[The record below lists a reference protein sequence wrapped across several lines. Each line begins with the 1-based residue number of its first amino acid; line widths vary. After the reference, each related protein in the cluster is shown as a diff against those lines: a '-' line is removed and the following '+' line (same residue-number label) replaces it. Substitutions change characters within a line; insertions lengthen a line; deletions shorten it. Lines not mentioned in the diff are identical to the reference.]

1 MARGLDLDDRVDE
14 TTRGRDDGLVLAHPW
29 PWWQR
34 GLAVVLAV
42 VVVGVAA
49 LVGATFATPSFPA
62 DDSAEAGFARDMA
75 VHHAQAVQMAEI
87 VQRRTES
94 EDIRLLATDMM
105 LTQQGQI
112 GQMQGWLA
120 AWRLPQT
127 GDGAAM
133 SWMGHPTDGRMP
145 GMATPEEVSTLEAR
159 PPEEADEQFL
169 RLLIPHHEAAIPM
182 AEAIL
187 AETDRPEVET
197 LAGAIASSQRNEI
210 QVMQDL
216 LKARGAASPE
226 EVPAEEAP
234 HGGHEH

>member
-1 MARGLDLDDRVDE
+1 MRSTSPHTPAAA
-14 TTRGRDDGLVLAHPW
+14 TRGKSTGASRGREALFLIGLLA
-29 PWWQR
+29 
-34 GLAVVLAV
+34 
-42 VVVGVAA
+42 GVF
-49 LVGATFATPSFPA
+49 LVGAVLAGFYLSLSYRPPA
-62 DDSAEAGFARDMA
+62 NDSAEAGFARDMA

-94 EDIRLLATDMM
+94 DEIRLLATDIA
-105 LTQQGQI
+105 LTQQAQI

-145 GMATPEEVSTLEAR
+145 GMATPGEVSTLEAL

-169 RLLIPHHEAAIPM
+169 RLLISHHEAAIPM
-182 AEAIL
+182 AEAVL
-187 AETDRPEVET
+187 AETNRPEVET
-197 LAGAIASSQRNEI
+197 LVGAIASSQRNEI

-216 LKARGAASPE
+216 LKARGAAPPE

-234 HGGHEH
+234 HGGHER

>member
-1 MARGLDLDDRVDE
+1 MRATSPRPAAASRGKG
-14 TTRGRDDGLVLAHPW
+14 TGASRGREALLLAGLLA
-29 PWWQR
+29 
-34 GLAVVLAV
+34 
-42 VVVGVAA
+42 GVF
-49 LVGATFATPSFPA
+49 LVGAVLAGFYLSLSYRPPS

-94 EDIRLLATDMM
+94 DEIRLLATDIAF
-105 LTQQGQI
+105 TQQGQI

-127 GDGAAM
+127 GDEAAM
-133 SWMGHPTDGRMP
+133 SWMGHPTDGPMP
-145 GMATPEEVSTLEAR
+145 GMATPEEIGTLETL

-182 AEAIL
+182 AEAVL

-216 LKARGAASPE
+216 LESRGAAPLQD
-226 EVPAEEAP
+226 VPAGEAP
-234 HGGHEH
+234 HGAHEH